1 MSDFQYRCVCD
12 ICGHRWEFPKETTES
27 IVRATCA
34 PCGHQGLF
42 TVYTEL
48 KEKGDE

>member
-1 MSDFQYRCVCD
+1 MEIWKCKCSICD
-12 ICGHRWEFPKETTES
+12 CRWAYDITVEED

-42 TVYTEL
+42 EVNRGENN
-48 KEKGDE
+48 K